1 MVRVIQPNVFWK
13 YDLAILIV
21 TVMYYLIAQ
30 FKINEEYSTGYEAI
44 WLFFTFEHFVL
55 IGT

>member
-1 MVRVIQPNVFWK
+1 MVRVIQPNAFWK